1 MSRDVTRTCA
11 ACGRP
16 LSWWMSGTWLN
27 QMLHCG
33 RCRRSAS
40 RTRPPMTRSEKWSWV
55 RHEAIVVGVVALAVC
70 GLLRSGTVHFGPP
83 PPDDAPY
90 MHEYRGAL
98 TARRLGRE
106 LDRPGLSVDAGLGR
120 ELRTGRSF
128 PPARANGRRE
138 RLRCGWPPARSPAA
152 RLGRTAYRS
161 PAPFG
166 AVRHGAASWS
176 ELRLL
181 SLVDAG

>member
-90 MHEYRGAL
+90 MHEYRGAVTVWQLGYAGIGGWVENL
-98 TARRLGRE
+98 TDRDCPSMLAWVESYE
-106 LDRPGLSVDAGLGR
+106 LDDLSRQLGPM
-120 ELRTGRSF
+120 GV
-128 PPARANGRRE
+128 ANG
-138 RLRCGWPPARSPAA
+138 
-152 RLGRTAYRS
+152 Y
-161 PAPFG
+161 
-166 AVRHGAASWS
+166 V
-176 ELRLL
+176 
-181 SLVDAG
+181 